1 MNALFLTKNTL
12 KFSLILPILFGL
24 TACQTTPTAPVLQRP
39 NNIFETTG
47 LGKSKILAQQNAITH
62 AKQQCGYK
70 NPIVL
75 TDNVHYNGVLDENMG
90 RVVDR
95 ATSIVGGIFSKKTSI
110 ARDDDYEY
118 TITFNCQ

>member
-1 MNALFLTKNTL
+1 MNALFPTKNAL
-12 KFSLILPILFGL
+12 KFSLILPILVGL
-24 TACQTTPTAPVLQRP
+24 TACQTAPTAPVLQRP

-47 LGKSKILAQQNAITH
+47 LGKSKIFAQQNAATN

-70 NPIVL
+70 NPIILSDKVQ
-75 TDNVHYNGVLDENMG
+75 YNGVLDESMG
-90 RVVDR
+90 RVVDK
-95 ATSIVGGIFSKKTSI
+95 ATSMVGGLFGKNASI